1 MNPSIPIQHSLA
13 FIESHLT
20 EPVTVE
26 QAAAAAGYSRHH
38 YSRSFLALTGLTPTG
53 YLRRRR
59 LSEAARELVTSSKR
73 ILDIALDYQFG
84 SQEAFTRSFKREF
97 GVSPGLYRQRGRL
110 HRLWGK
116 ISPGVANLL
125 YPGKGIHGSSP
136 LLIPERRI
144 MAAMLAPRLPSNHNW
159 AISRKLV
166 MATIDTVTIRL
177 AHRQDI
183 GALCQ
188 LYYEFH
194 EYMVQGVP
202 QRLQSLGDYEC
213 FNASSLSLSLQKLID
228 AVDVAIWVAEINGA
242 VVGLA
247 EISLR
252 VDAEE
257 AEIVAYRYGYLQS
270 LFVKRQLR
278 GRGIG
283 AQLLAAAEEW
293 SRQQGATELRLEMW
307 EFAQG
312 PLGFYQH
319 QGYGAL
325 RRTMVRAL

>member
-1 MNPSIPIQHSLA
+1 MNASDHIGHSLA
-13 FIESHLT
+13 FIEAHLT
-20 EPVTVE
+20 KPLTVE
-26 QAAAAAGYSRHH
+26 QVAAAAGYSRFH
-38 YSRSFLALTGLTPTG
+38 YSRSFLMLTGLTPTD
-53 YLRRRR
+53 YVRKRR
-59 LSEAARELVTSSKR
+59 LSEAARELVTSAKR

-97 GVSPGLYRQRGRL
+97 GVTPSLYRQRGRL

-116 ISPGVANLL
+116 ISLGVANLL
-125 YPGKGIHGSSP
+125 YPGKGIHRSSA
-136 LLIPERRI
+136 LLIPKRRI
-144 MAAMLAPRLPSNHNW
+144 VAAIVTPRLPSNQQG
-159 AISRKLV
+159 AFPGKFV
-166 MATIDTVTIRL
+166 MTTIDTITIRL

-213 FNASSLSLSLQKLID
+213 FNASSLTLSLQKLMD
-228 AVDVAIWVAEINGA
+228 AVDVAMWVAELNGQ

-247 EISLR
+247 EVYLR
-252 VDAEE
+252 ADAQE

-270 LFVKRQLR
+270 LFVKRQFR

-283 AQLLAAAEEW
+283 AQLLAAAEAW
-293 SRQQGATELRLEMW
+293 ARQHGAAELRLEMW

-312 PLGFYQH
+312 PLGFYQQ

-325 RRTMVRAL
+325 RRTLVRAL